1 MMNPTINISVAGENS
16 LILYLADN
24 ADSKVASQ
32 IQSVTSLI
40 TENLGPM
47 LIDIIPSYASIL
59 IIYDPH
65 LTDHFAVSK
74 EIQKAMTIHAN
85 SGDISASKVD
95 SKLVKL
101 PVYYGTDAG
110 PDLENLASNA
120 K

>member
-1 MMNPTINISVAGENS
+1 MINPTINISVAGENS

-24 ADSKVASQ
+24 ADSKVAAQ
-32 IQSVTSLI
+32 IQSVTALI
-40 TENLGPM
+40 TESLGPM

-85 SGDISASKVD
+85 SKVD
-95 SKLVKL
+95 QHHRWTVNSLSCL
-101 PVYYGTDAG
+101 STMELTQDQT
-110 PDLENLASNA
+110 SRI
-120 K
+120 